1 MFRAPEWTAS
11 IIAMNFGIDLF
22 FPKKVWL
29 HHLVVIWREYK
40 DTITCS
46 QIGWAS
52 FESTMPVPSRYLCH
66 QNTETTSSI
75 YVTTSVT
82 VEENG

>member
-29 HHLVVIWREYK
+29 HHLVVILREYK

-46 QIGWAS
+46 QNWVG
-52 FESTMPVPSRYLCH
+52 V
-66 QNTETTSSI
+66 
-75 YVTTSVT
+75 V
-82 VEENG
+82 